1 MFTLRTGGL
10 GLQKCDVMEHVT
22 GHKTA
27 VQGFGSQ
34 KKALELICYGAL
46 RHTGIGK
53 VRKVGELA
61 AWKTVTDIRHDGCS
75 SFR

>member
-34 KKALELICYGAL
+34 KKALDLICYGAL
-46 RHTGIGK
+46 
-53 VRKVGELA
+53 
-61 AWKTVTDIRHDGCS
+61 
-75 SFR
+75 